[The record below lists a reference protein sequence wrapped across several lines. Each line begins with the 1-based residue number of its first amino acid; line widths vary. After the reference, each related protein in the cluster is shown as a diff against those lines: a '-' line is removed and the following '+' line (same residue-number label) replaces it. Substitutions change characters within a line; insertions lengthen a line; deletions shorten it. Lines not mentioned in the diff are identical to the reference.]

1 MSGFDFGQ
9 IDNIMS
15 EIFDTDYIDIKRD
28 VGNELQEIYSNIPCH
43 IAFNS
48 ADNPD
53 PTSIDTK
60 PIIQSISIHISN
72 WVDIR
77 NNDFIVAKRMD
88 NKGNILIVYSG
99 RCGNP
104 VVSQGRKKVVMS
116 MNATDSETPTPIPP
130 KNPILITINYL
141 YNDTQVQDSIVQE
154 VEENGSFTMTAPMIE
169 GYSSKY
175 CIIDGEVQSVAT
187 AYISNVGVEN
197 HTIEFI
203 YDVSYEPDIL
213 RILVNG
219 LYTKDDGSLANGY
232 HLYRKIK
239 IDSIDEDNDIF
250 TITCDNVDWIHED
263 NGKNISISI
272 GTKMI
277 LIPGSIF
284 VKVLEVLSEKNGK
297 ITFVSEK
304 FIPSE
309 DELNAYI
316 AGWYDWWD
324 FQ

>member
-1 MSGFDFGQ
+1 MSGFNFGQ

-15 EIFDTDYIDIKRD
+15 ELFDTDYVDIKRD

-53 PTSIDTK
+53 PMSVDTK
-60 PIIQSISIHISN
+60 PIIQSVNIHTPN

-77 NNDFIVAKRMD
+77 NNDFLVAKRMD

-116 MNATDSETPTPIPP
+116 MNATNSEIPTPVPP

-141 YNDTQVQDSIVQE
+141 YNNIQIQDSIVQE
-154 VEENGSFTMTAPMIE
+154 VEENSSFTIIAPIIE
-169 GYSSKY
+169 GYSPKY
-175 CIIDGEVQSVAT
+175 CVIDGEVQSITT
-187 AYISNVGVEN
+187 AYISDVGVEN
-197 HTIEFI
+197 HVIEFI
-203 YDVSYEPDIL
+203 YEVLNKPDIL

-232 HLYRKIK
+232 HFYKKIN
-239 IDSIDEDNDIF
+239 IDNIVKDNDGYQ
-250 TITCDNVDWIHED
+250 ITCDNIKWVHED
-263 NGKNISISI
+263 NGKDISIKV
-272 GTKMI
+272 GTKII
-277 LIPGSIF
+277 LIPGNIF
-284 VKVLEVLSEKNGK
+284 VMVDEILKIEDGK
-297 ITFVSEK
+297 ITFICREFVPAYKEQ
-304 FIPSE
+304 
-309 DELNAYI
+309 NAYI
-316 AGWYDWWD
+316 TGWYD
-324 FQ
+324 

>member
-1 MSGFDFGQ
+1 MSGFNFGQ

-15 EIFDTDYIDIKRD
+15 ELFDTDYVDIKRD

-53 PTSIDTK
+53 PMSVDTK
-60 PIIQSISIHISN
+60 PIIQSINIHIAN

-77 NNDFIVAKRMD
+77 NNDFLVAKRMD

-116 MNATDSETPTPIPP
+116 MNATDSEIPTPVPP
-130 KNPILITINYL
+130 KNPIRITINYL
-141 YNDTQVQDSIVQE
+141 YNDVQIQDSIVQE
-154 VEENGSFTMTAPMIE
+154 VEENSSFTMIAPIIE
-169 GYSSKY
+169 GYAPKY
-175 CIIDGEVQSVAT
+175 CIIDGEVQSITT
-187 AYISNVGVEN
+187 AYISDVGVEN

-203 YDVSYEPDIL
+203 YDVSYEPNIL
-213 RILVNG
+213 RILVDG

-232 HLYRKIK
+232 HFYKK
-239 IDSIDEDNDIF
+239 IDINSINEDDDLF
-250 TITCDNVDWIHED
+250 TITCDDVDWVHED

-277 LIPGSIF
+277 LIPGNIF
-284 VKVLEVLSEKNGK
+284 VKVSSILSESNGK
-297 ITFVSEK
+297 ITFIAEK
-304 FIPSE
+304 FTPTE
-309 DELNAYI
+309 NELNAYI
-316 AGWYDWWD
+316 TGWYD
-324 FQ
+324 

>member
-1 MSGFDFGQ
+1 MSGFNFGQ

-15 EIFDTDYIDIKRD
+15 ELFDTDYVDIKRD

-53 PTSIDTK
+53 PMSVDTK
-60 PIIQSISIHISN
+60 PIIQSVNIHTPN

-77 NNDFIVAKRMD
+77 NNDFLVAKRMD

-116 MNATDSETPTPIPP
+116 MNATDSEIPTPVPP

-141 YNDTQVQDSIVQE
+141 HNDVQIQDSIVQE
-154 VEENGSFTMTAPMIE
+154 VEENSSFTMIAPIIE
-169 GYSSKY
+169 GYAPKY
-175 CIIDGEVQSVAT
+175 CIIDGEVQSITT
-187 AYISNVGVEN
+187 AYISDVGVEN
-197 HTIEFI
+197 HVIEFI
-203 YDVSYEPDIL
+203 YEVLNEPDIL

-232 HLYRKIK
+232 HFYKKIN
-239 IDSIDEDNDIF
+239 IDNIVKDNDSYQ
-250 TITCDNVDWIHED
+250 ITCDNIKWVHED
-263 NGKNISISI
+263 NGKDISIKV
-272 GTKMI
+272 GTKII
-277 LIPGSIF
+277 LIPGNIF
-284 VKVLEVLSEKNGK
+284 VMVDEILKIEDGK
-297 ITFVSEK
+297 ITFICREFVPAYKEQ
-304 FIPSE
+304 
-309 DELNAYI
+309 NAYI
-316 AGWYDWWD
+316 TGWYD
-324 FQ
+324 

>member
-1 MSGFDFGQ
+1 MSGFNFGQ

-15 EIFDTDYIDIKRD
+15 ELFDTDYVDIKRD

-53 PTSIDTK
+53 PMSVDTK
-60 PIIQSISIHISN
+60 PIIQSVNIHTPN

-77 NNDFIVAKRMD
+77 NNDFLVAKRMD

-116 MNATDSETPTPIPP
+116 MNATNSEIPTPVPP

-141 YNDTQVQDSIVQE
+141 YNNIQIQDSIVQE
-154 VEENGSFTMTAPMIE
+154 VEENSSFTIIAPIIE
-169 GYSSKY
+169 GYSPKY
-175 CIIDGEVQSVAT
+175 CVIDGEVQSITT
-187 AYISNVGVEN
+187 AYISDVGVEN
-197 HTIEFI
+197 HVIEFI
-203 YDVSYEPDIL
+203 YEVLNKPDIL

-232 HLYRKIK
+232 HFYKKIN
-239 IDSIDEDNDIF
+239 IDNIVKDNDSYQ
-250 TITCDNVDWIHED
+250 ITCDNIKWVHED
-263 NGKNISISI
+263 NGKDISIKV
-272 GTKMI
+272 GTKII
-277 LIPGSIF
+277 LIPGNIF
-284 VKVLEVLSEKNGK
+284 VIVDEILKIEDGK
-297 ITFVSEK
+297 ITFVCSE
-304 FIPSE
+304 FIPTYE
-309 DELNAYI
+309 EQNAYI
-316 AGWYDWWD
+316 TGWYD
-324 FQ
+324 